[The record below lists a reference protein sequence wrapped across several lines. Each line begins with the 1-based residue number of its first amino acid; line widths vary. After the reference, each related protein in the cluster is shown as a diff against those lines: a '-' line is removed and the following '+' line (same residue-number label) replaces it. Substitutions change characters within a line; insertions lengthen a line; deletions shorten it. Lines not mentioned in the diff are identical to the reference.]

1 MKRKT
6 EHFTYEL
13 IRAKRRSMSLKVD
26 LDGTITVRAPYRT
39 PVQTADWFV
48 EGHRDWIEVRLKA
61 GERIMAERPSYTDQE
76 RAEGRK
82 RAAEAIRARC
92 SHYAPL
98 MGVSYGTITIREQKT
113 RWGSCS
119 AKGNLN
125 FNWKLVLMPP
135 EILDYV
141 VVHELAHRLQMNHS
155 AAFWAEVGKILPD
168 YRERRQWLKVNGNTD
183 GKLLSGRKT
192 VKNNGRKTWRKRK
205 NSGWCRR
212 SGRIFPVS
220 PCGWESAR
228 SRCGS

>member
-13 IRAKRRSMSLKVD
+13 IRAKCRSMSLKVD
-26 LDGTITVRAPYRT
+26 LDGTITVRAPYRM

-98 MGVSYGTITIREQKT
+98 MGVSYGTITIR
-113 RWGSCS
+113 G
-119 AKGNLN
+119 
-125 FNWKLVLMPP
+125 
-135 EILDYV
+135 
-141 VVHELAHRLQMNHS
+141 
-155 AAFWAEVGKILPD
+155 AEDPL
-168 YRERRQWLKVNGNTD
+168 
-183 GKLLSGRKT
+183 GKLQCEGKLE
-192 VKNNGRKTWRKRK
+192 
-205 NSGWCRR
+205 
-212 SGRIFPVS
+212 F
-220 PCGWESAR
+220 
-228 SRCGS
+228 

>member
-61 GERIMAERPSYTDQE
+61 GERIVAERPSYTDQE

-92 SHYAPL
+92 SHYASL

-155 AAFWAEVGKILPD
+155 AAFWAGVGKILPD
-168 YRERRQWLKVNGNTD
+168 YRERRQWLKVNGQ
-183 GKLLSGRKT
+183 KY
-192 VKNNGRKTWRKRK
+192 
-205 NSGWCRR
+205 
-212 SGRIFPVS
+212 
-220 PCGWESAR
+220 
-228 SRCGS
+228 

>member
-141 VVHELAHRLQMNHS
+141 VVHELCHIRHHDHSPAFYRLVKS
-155 AAFWAEVGKILPD
+155 VLPD
-168 YRERRQWLKVNGNTD
+168 YKERER
-183 GKLLSGRKT
+183 LL
-192 VKNNGRKTWRKRK
+192 
-205 NSGWCRR
+205 RR
-212 SGRIFPVS
+212 
-220 PCGWESAR
+220 
-228 SRCGS
+228 

>member
-119 AKGNLN
+119 SKGNLN
-125 FNWKLVLMPP
+125 FNWTLILTP
-135 EILDYV
+135 EPLQDYV
-141 VVHELAHRLQMNHS
+141 VVHELAHRLEMNHS
-155 AAFWAEVGKILPD
+155 DRFWKIVESQIPD
-168 YRERRQWLKVNGNTD
+168 YKERRNLLKTYENQV
-183 GKLLSGRKT
+183 T
-192 VKNNGRKTWRKRK
+192 VM
-205 NSGWCRR
+205 
-212 SGRIFPVS
+212 
-220 PCGWESAR
+220 E
-228 SRCGS
+228 